1 MSTLEFNQA
10 LVDLE
15 FNLRSFA
22 MSFTRNK
29 ADAQELT
36 QETMLKAITYK
47 NYYTPQT
54 NFKAWVFTIMRN
66 IFINQYRRKVK
77 SRSIFDSSKE
87 LELFSNIQG
96 CKETPIEYIST
107 KDIRNKITQL
117 EDEFKTPFEMH
128 FQGFKYQEIANEL
141 KIPIGTVKSRI
152 FIARKKLMHEL
163 ADYSYSSN

>member
-1 MSTLEFNQA
+1 
-10 LVDLE
+10 
-15 FNLRSFA
+15 
-22 MSFTRNK
+22 
-29 ADAQELT
+29 
-36 QETMLKAITYK
+36 
-47 NYYTPQT
+47 
-54 NFKAWVFTIMRN
+54 MRN

-96 CKETPIEYIST
+96 CKETPMEYIST

-163 ADYSYSSN
+163 SDYSYSSN